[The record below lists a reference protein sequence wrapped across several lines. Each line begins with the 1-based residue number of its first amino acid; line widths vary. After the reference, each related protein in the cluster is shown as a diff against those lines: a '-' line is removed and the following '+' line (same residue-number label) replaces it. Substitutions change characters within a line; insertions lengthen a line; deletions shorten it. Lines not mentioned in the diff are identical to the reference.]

1 MRACNNGVDLYGGG
15 GRVMKI
21 KKTGVH
27 GHDFWVKGVCLCGEG
42 VRGLESAEKAVSS
55 RWNSR
60 CEGAEV

>member
-1 MRACNNGVDLYGGG
+1 MDLYGGG
-15 GRVMKI
+15 GRVMEI

-42 VRGLESAEKAVSS
+42 MRGLESAEKAVSG
-55 RWNSR
+55 RWISR